1 MEEFIQRIGILD
13 YTQAVIELWNSVF
26 LLIMIFSLFLGNY
39 AVKEGVSR
47 IHIPLTN
54 EIITFYCAIFLYNLF
69 DVGCGLASGDTSRP
83 GIILKAVSEMGYF
96 AVGAFLTLF
105 FLQMIKN
112 DIAKKNGMIMLGYVT
127 TGVQLLQ
134 IPCLALLFTTPFNKL
149 LYYFDEDNRYHRGEL
164 YTVWYYTTIFSFV
177 FIIAAAIINRKKIDS
192 FLKKAAVT
200 ASVIPLVAFIFNF
213 VYTGVSFNN
222 ISVSVTALILYIM
235 YEKYKAEVTLQ
246 AAMDLEET
254 KRRLAESDLALEQ
267 SKNETLMAQIQPH
280 FINNSLMAIRSQC
293 VNYPEVYESI
303 TNFSL
308 YLRSN
313 FEALGNTQKIG
324 FDREMASIEAYLS
337 LEQQNFGDRLNV
349 EYDIECDDFFIP
361 PLTVQPLVENAVR
374 HGIATRESGG
384 TVWIRTRRQKDTI
397 IIEVQDEGSGESNIT
412 PQQKARKGIGIGNV
426 RARLRSMNNAE
437 LDIAPS
443 ENGTTATIIFRERGS
458 RENGD
463 DIN

>member
-1 MEEFIQRIGILD
+1 MEELIQRMGIFD
-13 YTQAVIELWNSVF
+13 YTQAVIELWNSIF
-26 LLIMIFSLFLGNY
+26 LLIMIFSLFLGKY
-39 AVKEGVSR
+39 AVKEGGSR
-47 IHIPLTN
+47 IHIHLTN

-69 DVGCGLASGDTSRP
+69 DVGCGLASGDTSRS
-83 GIILKAVSEMGYF
+83 GIILKSVSEMGYF

-105 FLQMIKN
+105 FLQLVKN
-112 DIAKKNGMIMLGYVT
+112 DIAKKNGMKKLGYVT

-164 YTVWYYTTIFSFV
+164 YNVWYYTTIVSFL
-177 FIIAAAIINRKKIDS
+177 FIIVVAVINRKKIDS

-374 HGIATRESGG
+374 HGIATRENGG

-437 LDIAPS
+437 LDITPS
-443 ENGTTATIIFRERGS
+443 KNGTTATIIFRERGS

>member
-26 LLIMIFSLFLGNY
+26 LLIMIFSLFLGKY
-39 AVKEGVSR
+39 AVKEGGSR

-69 DVGCGLASGDTSRP
+69 DVGCALGSGDTSRS
-83 GIILKAVSEMGYF
+83 GIILKSVSEFGYF
-96 AVGAFLTLF
+96 FVGAFQTLF
-105 FLQMIKN
+105 FLQLIKYE
-112 DIAKKNGMIMLGYVT
+112 IAKKNGMKKLAYAV

-164 YTVWYYTTIFSFV
+164 YNVWYYTTIVSFL
-177 FIIAAAIINRKKIDS
+177 FIIVVAVINRKKIDS

-313 FEALGNTQKIG
+313 FEALGNTQKIS

-384 TVWIRTRRQKDTI
+384 TVWIRTRRKKDTI
-397 IIEVQDEGSGESNIT
+397 IIEVQDEGFGESNIT

-437 LDIAPS
+437 LDITPS
-443 ENGTTATIIFRERGS
+443 KNGTTATIIFRERGS

>member
-1 MEEFIQRIGILD
+1 MEELIQRIGILD

-39 AVKEGVSR
+39 AVKEGGSR

-69 DVGCGLASGDTSRP
+69 DVGCGLASGDTSRS

-105 FLQMIKN
+105 FLQLIKN
-112 DIAKKNGMIMLGYVT
+112 DIAKKNGMKKLGYVT

-164 YTVWYYTTIFSFV
+164 YNVWYYTTIVSFL
-177 FIIAAAIINRKKIDS
+177 FIIVVAVINRKKIDS

-222 ISVSVTALILYIM
+222 ISVSVTALILYIL

-254 KRRLAESDLALEQ
+254 KCRLAESDLALEQ

-313 FEALGNTQKIG
+313 FEALGNTQKIS

-374 HGIATRESGG
+374 HGIATRENGG

-437 LDIAPS
+437 LDITPS
-443 ENGTTATIIFRERGS
+443 KNGTTATIIFRERGS

>member
-1 MEEFIQRIGILD
+1 MEELIQRMGIFD
-13 YTQAVIELWNSVF
+13 YTQAVIELWNSIF
-26 LLIMIFSLFLGNY
+26 LLIMIFSLFLGKY
-39 AVKEGVSR
+39 AVKEGGSR
-47 IHIPLTN
+47 IHIHLTN

-69 DVGCGLASGDTSRP
+69 DVGCGLASGDTSRS
-83 GIILKAVSEMGYF
+83 GIILKSVSEMGYF

-105 FLQMIKN
+105 FLQLVKN
-112 DIAKKNGMIMLGYVT
+112 DIAKKNGMKKLGYVT

-164 YTVWYYTTIFSFV
+164 YNVWYYTTIVSFL
-177 FIIAAAIINRKKIDS
+177 FIIVVAVINRKKIDS

-374 HGIATRESGG
+374 HGIATRENGG
-384 TVWIRTRRQKDTI
+384 TVWIRTRRKKDTV

-437 LDIAPS
+437 LDITPS
-443 ENGTTATIIFRERGS
+443 KNGTTATIVFRERGG